1 MFLLLLVPRSLT
13 WMVYCEEEW
22 GFFFLFDGLFTTH
35 THTEKENV
43 NKTYKIFQLMT
54 RFLYNSYFFNV

>member
-1 MFLLLLVPRSLT
+1 MKKSGV
-13 WMVYCEEEW
+13 
-22 GFFFLFDGLFTTH
+22 FFFYLMACSQH